1 MKEFSLALLSII
13 LGATTEA
20 AFVDPQYRLVEWT
33 GWGTSLAWFSDNLGG
48 FDQTVMDEINK
59 AFFSVG

>member
-1 MKEFSLALLSII
+1 MKEFSLALLSLIF
-13 LGATTEA
+13 GATTKA

-48 FDQTVMDEINK
+48 FDQAVMDEINK

>member
-1 MKEFSLALLSII
+1 MKGFSLTLLLLI

-20 AFVDPQYRLVEWT
+20 AFVDPEYKLVEWT

-48 FDQTVMDEINK
+48 FDQAVQDEIYK
-59 AFFSVG
+59 ALFSVG